1 MKRTNFTAFD
11 AEDLLDIKNALRRHG
26 ERLIA
31 FSDLIEAPAAV
42 DNSPPPPATPPA
54 ATLAPGSPLF
64 AGPSAASPPAARPT
78 ADLQVAPLTGP
89 PAPTILP
96 PVPHEDPSTDSIDRL
111 VSVINSSLTDL
122 PTTSSNGMPS
132 FGTLSDSDLELLA
145 HIPSDLPNVLLP
157 DLLATMS
164 NILSSLGHGIDES
177 TTESIIEPTVESA
190 VEPAVEPASE
200 PVAKSFGEPATES
213 ASESAVEEPAVGSAV
228 EEPAVGSAVEAN
240 GTGDETTD
248 GSGLETNESSHDEN
262 WSLFNGEPGAPR
274 QSVQARLGLEGGA
287 NRAVLAP
294 VLFST
299 LVALCSAPVEDV
311 SGPLLEGAF
320 REATGL
326 DLESV
331 RVVFRHGIQTMASSD
346 LAIKF
351 KRWATNLHMLVQ
363 NSTSIDYVLDLTTV
377 CNSAYDRECGNDASG
392 STSGINE
399 QAAQRVLSDR
409 NLKGSLFLGLKP
421 ADISALCRQ
430 LGCVVGKG
438 PGTEAA

>member
-1 MKRTNFTAFD
+1 MKRTNLTAFD

-78 ADLQVAPLTGP
+78 ADFQVAPLTGP

-96 PVPHEDPSTDSIDRL
+96 PVPHEEPSADSIDRL

-132 FGTLSDSDLELLA
+132 FCTLSDSDLELLA
-145 HIPSDLPNVLLP
+145 HIPSDLPNVPVP

-164 NILSSLGHGIDES
+164 NILSSLGHGIGES
-177 TTESIIEPTVESA
+177 TTKSIIEPTVESA
-190 VEPAVEPASE
+190 VEPASEPAT
-200 PVAKSFGEPATES
+200 KSFGEPAAES
-213 ASESAVEEPAVGSAV
+213 ASESAV

-248 GSGLETNESSHDEN
+248 GSGLETNESSNDET
-262 WSLFNGEPGAPR
+262 WSLFNGESGVPR
-274 QSVQARLGLEGGA
+274 QSVLARLGLEGDTS
-287 NRAVLAP
+287 RAVLAP

-299 LVALCSAPVEDV
+299 LASLCSAPVEGV
-311 SGPLLEGAF
+311 SGPLLERAF

-326 DLESV
+326 ELESL
-331 RVVFRHGIQTMASSD
+331 RVVFRHGVQAMSSLD
-346 LAIKF
+346 LADAF
-351 KRWATNLHMLVQ
+351 KRWVTNL
-363 NSTSIDYVLDLTTV
+363 
-377 CNSAYDRECGNDASG
+377 
-392 STSGINE
+392 
-399 QAAQRVLSDR
+399 RVLTS
-409 NLKGSLFLGLKP
+409 K
-421 ADISALCRQ
+421 SASIND
-430 LGCVVGKG
+430 
-438 PGTEAA
+438 

>member
-89 PAPTILP
+89 LAPIILP
-96 PVPHEDPSTDSIDRL
+96 PVPRTDPSTDSIDRL
-111 VSVINSSLTDL
+111 FSVINSSLTNL

-145 HIPSDLPNVLLP
+145 HIPSDLPNVPLP

-177 TTESIIEPTVESA
+177 TIEPIIEPTVESA
-190 VEPAVEPASE
+190 VAPAVEPASE
-200 PVAKSFGEPATES
+200 PVAKSFGEPATEF
-213 ASESAVEEPAVGSAV
+213 ASESAV

-248 GSGLETNESSHDEN
+248 GSGLETNEDSHDEN
-262 WSLFNGEPGAPR
+262 WSLFNGEPGVPR

-299 LVALCSAPVEDV
+299 LMALCSAPVEDV
-311 SGPLLEGAF
+311 SGPLLERAF
-320 REATGL
+320 REATRL
-326 DLESV
+326 DLRSV
-331 RVVFRHGIQTMASSD
+331 RVVSKGGIKMKTASQHCEA
-346 LAIKF
+346 L
-351 KRWATNLHMLVQ
+351 KRWVTNLRVL
-363 NSTSIDYVLDLTTV
+363 TSKSASINDVLDSAAA

-421 ADISALCRQ
+421 ADISALCRH
-430 LGCVVGKG
+430 LGCVVGRG
-438 PGTEAA
+438 PGTEAT